1 MAAFGTPEG
10 VSKPLSQRIFEKYD
24 TDGSGDID
32 VKEFHKMV
40 RDQGIYLSEDAL
52 ALAVMELDRDGDC
65 KISYEEYKMW
75 KQNSAFSD
83 LDIDDETVANRLRI
97 ADTFEKY
104 DTDKNGSLS
113 LDELK
118 LFHAELVECGL
129 VIGDAESLLRT
140 IDVDGDGAVQFN
152 ELVRYLERA
161 FTDEAEVKPSS
172 HLAAATAI
180 AAAAAASASPV
191 RAEPPAEPAA
201 EPVAPAAASPGTT
214 YSYEQLKSPTAG
226 VDPTRKEEYLDDSE
240 FLELFGV
247 DKVSFAALPKWKK
260 DTQKKKL
267 GLF

>member
-1 MAAFGTPEG
+1 MAAFATPES

-52 ALAVMELDRDGDC
+52 ALAVMELDRDGNC
-65 KISYEEYKMW
+65 KISYEEYKTW

-83 LDIDDETVANRLRI
+83 LDIDDDTVANRLRI

-118 LFHAELVECGL
+118 LFHAELVECEL
-129 VIGDAESLLRT
+129 VTGDAETLLRQ
-140 IDVDGDGAVQFN
+140 IDVDGDGAVQFS
-152 ELVRYLERA
+152 ELVRYMERA
-161 FTDEAEVKPSS
+161 FTEEADAKPSS
-172 HLAAATAI
+172 QV
-180 AAAAAASASPV
+180 AAAAAIAAVAAASSSPA
-191 RAEPPAEPAA
+191 RAAEPATQ
-201 EPVAPAAASPGTT
+201 PVVVPVTPVVAAGTT
-214 YSYEQLKSPTAG
+214 YSYEQLKCPIAG

-247 DKVSFAALPKWKK
+247 DKASFAALPKWKR
-260 DTQKKKL
+260 DAQKKKL
-267 GLF
+267 SLF